1 MIKHIVLFKL
11 KKMVSP
17 EAKNSKLQELK
28 AGFEGLK
35 DKIDVLRSI
44 EVGVNCN
51 PAESFDLVLTTV
63 FDSADNLAEY
73 AGHPDHVAMVRK
85 IGEVK
90 EDRACVDFICDEN
103 L

>member
-1 MIKHIVLFKL
+1 MIKHVVLFKL
-11 KKMVSP
+11 KKMASP

-28 AGFEGLK
+28 TGFEGLK
-35 DKIDVLRSI
+35 DKINVLRSI

-51 PAESFDLVLTTV
+51 PSEFFDLILITV
-63 FDSADNLAEY
+63 FDSMEHLAEY

-90 EDRACVDFICDEN
+90 DDRACVDFMC
-103 L
+103 

>member
-1 MIKHIVLFKL
+1 MIKHVVLFKL
-11 KKMVSP
+11 KKMASP

-35 DKIDVLRSI
+35 ERIDVLSSI

-51 PAESFDLVLTTV
+51 PAENFDLILITV
-63 FDSADNLAEY
+63 FDSLEDLAEY

-90 EDRACVDFICDEN
+90 EDRACVDFVYSIN
-103 L
+103 